1 MTNKSHDVNPEI
13 WSKSSR
19 RIDGSIEI
27 GGCDLRS
34 LASEFGTPLFV
45 MDEDDLHHRM
55 TTWKGEHARA
65 FHENAGNIYYAAK
78 AFISVEVA
86 KMIAHAGL
94 AIDVCTGGELAVAQA
109 AQFPGHLIE
118 MHGNNKSESEIKDA
132 IDYGVRTIVIDSLQE
147 IERVSRIA
155 RSMGVNQKVMIRLT
169 PGVEAHTHESI
180 KTAHEDVKFGF
191 SIASGAAWQALENV
205 LSHADALTLVGVHA
219 HIGSQI
225 FATDG
230 FETTA
235 ERLIGFLARY
245 RDVYSREL
253 EELCIGGGYGIAYI
267 DGDAPLSPNQFL
279 SSLAR
284 VIKNESEKYTLRHP
298 RVSIEPGRA
307 IIGPTMTTIYQVGT
321 TKEVTLDE
329 IGRAHV

>member
-94 AIDVCTGGELAVAQA
+94 AIDVC
-109 AQFPGHLIE
+109 
-118 MHGNNKSESEIKDA
+118 K
-132 IDYGVRTIVIDSLQE
+132 
-147 IERVSRIA
+147 
-155 RSMGVNQKVMIRLT
+155 
-169 PGVEAHTHESI
+169 
-180 KTAHEDVKFGF
+180 
-191 SIASGAAWQALENV
+191 
-205 LSHADALTLVGVHA
+205 
-219 HIGSQI
+219 
-225 FATDG
+225 
-230 FETTA
+230 
-235 ERLIGFLARY
+235 
-245 RDVYSREL
+245 
-253 EELCIGGGYGIAYI
+253 
-267 DGDAPLSPNQFL
+267 
-279 SSLAR
+279 
-284 VIKNESEKYTLRHP
+284 
-298 RVSIEPGRA
+298 
-307 IIGPTMTTIYQVGT
+307 
-321 TKEVTLDE
+321 